1 MKCGKV
7 KHIECNYP
15 LISLISSESLD
26 NYNHICHTHYT
37 KGEVKNQIVIP
48 RKQEDPEYWK
58 RLMESKPG
66 VDKEENV

>member
-1 MKCGKV
+1 MKCGKT

-15 LISLISSESLD
+15 LISLISPESLD

-37 KGEVKNQIVIP
+37 KGEVKNQTVVK

-58 RLMESKPG
+58 KLMESNRG
-66 VDKEENV
+66 LEVNDDL